1 MSLENYEYIAPSLFV
16 ARTQAGFNQI
26 LKMHQDGTDMP
37 VDGFPVSYPSF
48 VTIHLGYR
56 GHHYLD
62 VTCWPVNLVADA
74 CKRHTPEPVHETP
87 EEEGARMYREN
98 VSLSN
103 VWGSVSPVNFP
114 HVGRVLDAYVVE
126 AENDKAN

>member
-1 MSLENYEYIAPSLFV
+1 MSQPEKYEYIAPSLFI
-16 ARTQAGFNQI
+16 ARTQAGFNKI
-26 LKMHQDGTDMP
+26 LKMHQDGTNMP

-74 CKRHTPEPVHETP
+74 CKRHTPERAPVMESYH
-87 EEEGARMYREN
+87 GAE
-98 VSLSN
+98 L
-103 VWGSVSPVNFP
+103 G
-114 HVGRVLDAYVVE
+114 
-126 AENDKAN
+126 